1 MLWSIITVLLIAGDH
16 KSQKKA
22 AFQYFKS
29 DDFGILSFLLLCDN
43 FQFGKD
49 DILIVKIRYVQYI
62 LQIELFWLI
71 PTKQGSGAVVDELPV
86 QALSLFGLN
95 FCKPVY
101 TTVRPYSTFCFW
113 KEVADFC

>member
-62 LQIELFWLI
+62 LQIIIALHWSSQVIWNIGWIFNVT
-71 PTKQGSGAVVDELPV
+71 TKISFYNIKVYK
-86 QALSLFGLN
+86 LN
-95 FCKPVY
+95 AIQ
-101 TTVRPYSTFCFW
+101 S
-113 KEVADFC
+113 